1 MAEREATGLLG
12 ERTVISTPSH
22 YRACSALLPW
32 VRALIAGAAGRRI
45 ELTLLLGLQESAAK
59 TALMLNGG
67 TLDGSTILVTSEDV
81 EAPALAN
88 VKPVESTA
96 QTPSE
101 KEGHDVEQEDKPRSA
116 VLAEYLAHGYT
127 FSDDIIEKSIAADK
141 REFLK
146 LLLPPSSE
154 LIPSPA
160 TQNTASPPASS
171 PSSTLL
177 PPRSL
182 PPLSLT
188 SSAPARSSPRST
200 RSRV

>member
-1 MAEREATGLLG
+1 
-12 ERTVISTPSH
+12 
-22 YRACSALLPW
+22 
-32 VRALIAGAAGRRI
+32 
-45 ELTLLLGLQESAAK
+45 
-59 TALMLNGG
+59 MLNGG
-67 TLDGSTILVTSEDV
+67 TLDGSTISVTSEDV

-88 VKPVESTA
+88 VQPVQSTA

-141 REFLK
+141 REQFQVFYFRRAL
-146 LLLPPSSE
+146 E
-154 LIPSPA
+154 LIFPA
-160 TQNTASPPASS
+160 LVQNTASPPASS

-177 PPRSL
+177 PPRSP
-182 PPLSLT
+182 PPLSPT
-188 SSAPARSSPRST
+188 SSVPARSLPRST